1 MTPGKIKI
9 VDAEGFQVYAVE
21 IVEGVKSLYM
31 PEAKNKKEK
40 MKNAKDVK
48 KHLTFKKHFHKESVS
63 KLGFFHVATVCELF
77 HIQCCHRYGG
87 PEAFAIMILYH
98 QSIPQN
104 HSFIIKG
111 GGIRVVGV
119 SRRLLPYV
127 RKKLF

>member
-1 MTPGKIKI
+1 MASGKIKI

-48 KHLTFKKHFHKESVS
+48 KHLTFKKHFNKESVS
-63 KLGFFHVATVCELF
+63 KLGFFHVETVGEPF
-77 HIQCCHRYGG
+77 HIQCCHRYAG
-87 PEAFAIMILYH
+87 PEVYAIMIVYH
-98 QSIPQN
+98 QSIPQD
-104 HSFIIKG
+104 HSLIIKG
-111 GGIRVVGV
+111 GGIRVVEV